1 MKELIEIEWQLLQ
14 NGSINLYKDEV
25 VFEEDC
31 ESLKKVGHKVAY
43 IDCSSLLSF
52 KTDLTEALVWKQ
64 QFGYSPWS
72 GNLNALNDGMRDI
85 TLGYNGKFTL
95 ACKNFHKLVKTDKKM
110 AMAFLDLLEYNSRNH
125 LLDGC
130 LFIGLIQTRDPHFSP
145 ENLGGR
151 SANCNHQE
159 WLHNNRGI

>member
-1 MKELIEIEWQLLQ
+1 MKELTEIEWQLLQ

-25 VFEEDC
+25 LFEEDC
-31 ESLKKVGHKVAY
+31 ELLKKVGYKVAY

-52 KTDLTEALVWKQ
+52 ETDITEALEWKK
-64 QFGYSPWS
+64 QFGYSPWG
-72 GNLNALNDGMRDI
+72 GNLDALNDGMRDT

-95 ACKNFHKLVKTDKKM
+95 ACKNFHKLVKVNKNM

-130 LFIGLIQTRDPHFSP
+130 LFIGLIQTGDPHFSP

-151 SANCNHQE
+151 SANWNHKE
-159 WLHNNRGI
+159 WLHKNRGI